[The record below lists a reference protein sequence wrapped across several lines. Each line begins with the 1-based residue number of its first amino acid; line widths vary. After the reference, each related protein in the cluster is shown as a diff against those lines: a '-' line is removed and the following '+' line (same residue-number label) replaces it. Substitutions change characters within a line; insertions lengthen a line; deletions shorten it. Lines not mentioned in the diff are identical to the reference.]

1 MNEKI
6 KRDEIYIGDVVKVSK
21 YQTNIKY
28 YRKIMYTINANKI
41 VWDLLYDSPNYP
53 ILENTYPA
61 IDIIGVVNS
70 HNIGRYLDILGY
82 NSYLSLD
89 ECKEARKAL
98 FGAKQ
103 LIHNNFIKYQLE
115 EDNRGEFESLMLS
128 SRDRYFK
135 EFLLTRIGDM
145 AKIYNDKLE
154 KSDLYQIRSLLYL
167 YKLACI
173 YYPENRYNRFLP
185 SKEEAS
191 VRILK
196 R

>member
-1 MNEKI
+1 MNERI
-6 KRDEIYIGDVVKVSK
+6 NRDEIYIGDVVKVSK

-154 KSDLYQIRSLLYL
+154 KSDLYQIHSLLYL

>member
-1 MNEKI
+1 MNERI
-6 KRDEIYIGDVVKVSK
+6 NRDEIYIGDVVKVSK

-53 ILENTYPA
+53 ILENTYLA

-154 KSDLYQIRSLLYL
+154 KSDLYQIHSLLYL